1 MCSFSDAQTD
11 MEADES
17 AEKLSCVKNSLS
29 SAPTCAPSTA
39 SLRHPAAFMESHCPL
54 SLADQFNDIRR
65 ADSHHPSS
73 TENQWS
79 SSSICS
85 TYYSNDFCWRE
96 AGKKGMVTNCCGF
109 IRYMCVRL
117 HMWCQ
122 TSLQP
127 ALIFC
132 SNTMVSQLEGQFT
145 PKSKDV
151 RLLFSVMELDGTG
164 YGVQNIEK
172 NSTVSLSGNHNL
184 VPRDNPQALNYFLSV
199 SLHRRKRASTHQA
212 SCQAANPTVKVK
224 WLLFDQ
230 CRAITFGKSGRS

>member
-17 AEKLSCVKNSLS
+17 AEKLSCVKNSLN

-54 SLADQFNDIRR
+54 SLADQFDDIRR

-151 RLLFSVMELDGTG
+151 RLLFSVMELDGCRLGCSKHLKKTQLCLFREITTWFLEIIHRPWTIFFPYHCTDG
-164 YGVQNIEK
+164 SVHLLIRPPARLRIQ
-172 NSTVSLSGNHNL
+172 LS
-184 VPRDNPQALNYFLSV
+184 
-199 SLHRRKRASTHQA
+199 
-212 SCQAANPTVKVK
+212 K
-224 WLLFDQ
+224 WNDFYLINAV
-230 CRAITFGKSGRS
+230 R